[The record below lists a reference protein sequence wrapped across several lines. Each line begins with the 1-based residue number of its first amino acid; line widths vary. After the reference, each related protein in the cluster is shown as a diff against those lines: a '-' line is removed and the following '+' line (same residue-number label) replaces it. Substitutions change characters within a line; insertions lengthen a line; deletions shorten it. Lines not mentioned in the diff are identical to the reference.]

1 MTIPQTN
8 NATLKSLWIQD
19 IKLLTCVASGYVVKK
34 KCFQDVGLG
43 MCHQTVGF
51 LLTDRIS
58 NLTTLEDWI
67 LLLNLS
73 QNVPFDLVMVVLNI

>member
-58 NLTTLEDWI
+58 NLTNFRRLDTFAK
-67 LLLNLS
+67 S
-73 QNVPFDLVMVVLNI
+73 FSKCPFDLVMVVLNI